1 MVAERVGFRR
11 QVLGE
16 GLAVSTYTESEKAM
30 NETMQMIL
38 LNAPFTADYIDKY
51 ELLDDSYRGTGGYED
66 GTYLISHP
74 REKADKYNRR
84 RQLAYYT
91 NYVKPVVDAQI
102 NPIFKQDPN
111 RQNTSSEYNR
121 FINDVDGNNTTLTRF
136 MKKAAIRAKLHG
148 VEFIVM
154 DMEQIDTTKVITKKD
169 VEDNRLYPYLYL
181 ISPSQILDWATDK
194 FGKLIYIKYSIENTI
209 INDKGEK
216 EEYTETYS
224 WTTSICTKSSGSD
237 IQKFNNTIGEIPVIP
252 LYGTVSNSS
261 DLIPQSDI
269 YPIART
275 NLAIFNA
282 TSELRERQRGQAF
295 SVMTYP
301 VTEDD
306 DYESG
311 ASTMQYGTSDCILYR
326 GDSGGTPDFI
336 TPPSGPSET
345 LLNEITFMIQQI
357 YRMACLKDNTSIS
370 QYNVTGIAKE
380 YDNQQLYQVILELAQ
395 GLQQSEYKIAHLF
408 ELYMNDK
415 LDNISIVYNNQF
427 GIIDATAALTNATQ
441 SLALNI
447 SPEFNLQVKKQVIM
461 AVLNSVDSNLVE
473 SIIDDLE
480 NQADARNP
488 IEQNQAKV
496 VQPTR
501 N

>member
-111 RQNTSSEYNR
+111 RQNTSSEYSR

-224 WTTSICTKSSGSD
+224 WTTNICTKSSGSD

-252 LYGTVSNSS
+252 LYGTVNNSS

-447 SPEFNLQVKKQVIM
+447 SPEFNLQVKKQVIR

>member
-11 QVLGE
+11 QVMGE
-16 GLAVSTYTESEKAM
+16 GGAISTFTDSEKAM
-30 NETMQMIL
+30 SETMRMVL
-38 LNAPFTADYIDKY
+38 LNAPFNSDFINKY

-66 GTYLISHP
+66 GSYLIPHP
-74 REKADKYNRR
+74 REKVDKYNRR
-84 RQLAYYT
+84 RTLAYYT
-91 NYVKPVVDAQI
+91 NYVKPVVDAQV
-102 NPIFKQDPN
+102 NPIFKQEPN
-111 RQNTSSEYNR
+111 RQNTSEEYTR
-121 FINDVDGNNTTLTRF
+121 FANDVDGNNTTLTRF

-154 DMEQIDTTKVITKKD
+154 DMEQLDTSKTITKKD

-181 ISPSQILDWATDK
+181 ISPSQIEDWATDK
-194 FGKLIYIKYSIENTI
+194 FGKLIYIKYSIDNTV
-209 INDKGEK
+209 INNKGEK

-224 WTTSICTKSSGSD
+224 WTETICTKTNGT
-237 IQKFNNTIGEIPVIP
+237 KTETFTNNIGEIPVIP
-252 LYGTVSNSS
+252 LYGTVNNSS
-261 DLIPQSDI
+261 DLIPQSDL

-282 TSELRERQRGQAF
+282 TSELRELERAQAF
-295 SVMTYP
+295 SVLTFP
-301 VTEDD
+301 ISEDD
-306 DYESG
+306 DYES
-311 ASTMQYGTSDCILYR
+311 ATSALQVGTSDLLMFR
-326 GDSGGTPDFI
+326 GDMNNKPEYITPAGTPAQ
-336 TPPSGPSET
+336 T
-345 LLNEITFMIQQI
+345 LLSEITFMVQQI
-357 YRMACLKDNTSIS
+357 YRMACLKDNTSVS

-395 GLQQSEYKIAHLF
+395 GLQQAEYKVAHLF
-408 ELYMNDK
+408 GLYMNDN

-447 SPEFNLQVKKQVIM
+447 SPEFNLQVKKQVIR

-473 SIIDDLE
+473 DIIADLE
-480 NQADARNP
+480 KQSDARNP
-488 IEQNQAKV
+488 IEQGQAKV

>member
-1 MVAERVGFRR
+1 MAERVGFRR
-11 QVLGE
+11 QVMGAD
-16 GLAVSTYTESEKAM
+16 GDIAVYTESEKTM
-30 NETMQMIL
+30 SETMKMIMF
-38 LNAPFTADYIDKY
+38 NAPFTADYINKY

-74 REKADKYNRR
+74 REKGDKYNRR

-91 NYVKPVVDAQI
+91 NYVKPVVDAQV
-102 NPIFKQDPN
+102 NPIFKQEPN
-111 RQNTSSEYNR
+111 RQNTSEEYNR

-154 DMEQIDTTKVITKKD
+154 DMEQLDTSRVITKKD

-181 ISPSQILDWATDK
+181 ISPSQICDWATDK
-194 FGKLIYIKYSIENTI
+194 FGKLIYIKYSIENTT
-209 INDKGEK
+209 INDKGDK

-224 WTTSICTKSSGSD
+224 WTTTICTKSNGTVTET
-237 IQKFNNTIGEIPVIP
+237 FENTIGEIPVIP
-252 LYGTVSNSS
+252 LYGTVNNSS
-261 DLIPQSDI
+261 DLIPQSDL

-282 TSELRERQRGQAF
+282 TSELRERQRAQAF

-311 ASTMQYGTSDCILYR
+311 ADTMKYGTSDCLLYR
-326 GDSGGTPDFI
+326 GDSGSAPDFI

-345 LLNEITFMIQQI
+345 LLSEISFMIQQI
-357 YRMACLKDNTSIS
+357 YRMACLKDNTTVS

-395 GLQQSEYKIAHLF
+395 GLQQTEYKIAHLF
-408 ELYMNDK
+408 NMYMNDK

-427 GIIDATAALTNATQ
+427 GIIDATAALNNATQ

-447 SPEFNLQVKKQVIM
+447 SPEFNLQVKKQVIR

-473 SIIDDLE
+473 QIIEDLE

-488 IEQNQAKV
+488 IEQSQGKV
-496 VQPTR
+496 IQPTR